1 MSDKP
6 PSSSSSSAAAAGGG
20 GGGDVVELNVGG
32 VIYTTSRRTL
42 VSQQDSLFAKWFGPG
57 DSEEKPPVRDGQ
69 GRYFIDRD
77 GALFRYIDEDTDDDI
92 PGRSSTPN
100 VRFSIT
106 DHMTTDCSATSSTTC
121 AVASSSFQ
129 SRSASEADFATRR
142 SITVSA
148 AC

>member
-6 PSSSSSSAAAAGGG
+6 PSSSSSAAAAAAGGG

-57 DSEEKPPVRDGQ
+57 DAEEKPPVRDGQ

-77 GALFRYIDEDTDDDI
+77 GALFRYINEVTQPQI
-92 PGRSSTPN
+92 WYS
-100 VRFSIT
+100 
-106 DHMTTDCSATSSTTC
+106 
-121 AVASSSFQ
+121 
-129 SRSASEADFATRR
+129 
-142 SITVSA
+142 
-148 AC
+148 